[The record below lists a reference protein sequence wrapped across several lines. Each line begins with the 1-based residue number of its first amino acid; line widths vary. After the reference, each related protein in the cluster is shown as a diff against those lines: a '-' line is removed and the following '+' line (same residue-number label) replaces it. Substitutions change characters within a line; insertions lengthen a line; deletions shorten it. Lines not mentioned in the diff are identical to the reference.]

1 MSHLRYV
8 YNLISI
14 RYIYLFEFDSS
25 LGFTQ
30 NTHHM
35 PNMLWKITNTNAK
48 FESRIR
54 HCNSAFFLF
63 EGIPCNTLNTHL
75 LRRRIFELHKW
86 NIFYKKLQLQL
97 QHIKSE
103 YVYVCS
109 VAPGKISSWISSRIS
124 YIEWRNEN
132 RANKVYSDSISF
144 CWYLSVCRF

>member
-1 MSHLRYV
+1 MSHLRYG

-35 PNMLWKITNTNAK
+35 PNMLWKIQTQTRNSNQKSDIATVHFFYSKVYLVIPLIRICFEEGYLNCTN
-48 FESRIR
+48 EI
-54 HCNSAFFLF
+54 FFKK
-63 EGIPCNTLNTHL
+63 TLVAIAAH
-75 LRRRIFELHKW
+75 
-86 NIFYKKLQLQL
+86 QLTF
-97 QHIKSE
+97 
-103 YVYVCS
+103 VCVCS